1 VYSAFSIFEAWLRVW
16 AGSQGTCRSEIAT
29 ALQLKEGEQ
38 EVRAKLATLTARI
51 TTAGEDCTVATANAI
66 WVRPG
71 LRIARAF
78 ETEWGTTRELEFAD
92 TAQAAKTIND
102 WIAERTNNM
111 IRDVVEARTI
121 PPLTSIILA
130 NAIYLKA
137 KWGTPFDESDT
148 DDETFRLLNHEDVQ
162 VPTMWDRGRYACV
175 ATDDIEVLR
184 KPYSGG
190 AFELVVVLPRAG
202 RFEEVRGTLTFQS
215 VCDALAATQPIDT
228 ILKLP
233 KFSIESTPEIDP
245 FLQSRGAEAIY
256 DPSRADLSA
265 LSPDALISGQE
276 LFVGQTLH
284 KARIEVDEGGT
295 EAAAVTVLET
305 FGCAP
310 TKTPPPYAF
319 TVDRPFL
326 YFVLET
332 ASNLPLFAG
341 QVVDPR

>member
-1 VYSAFSIFEAWLRVW
+1 
-16 AGSQGTCRSEIAT
+16 
-29 ALQLKEGEQ
+29 
-38 EVRAKLATLTARI
+38 
-51 TTAGEDCTVATANAI
+51 
-66 WVRPG
+66 
-71 LRIARAF
+71 
-78 ETEWGTTRELEFAD
+78 
-92 TAQAAKTIND
+92 
-102 WIAERTNNM
+102 M
-111 IRDVVEARTI
+111 
-121 PPLTSIILA
+121 TSIILA

-245 FLQSRGAEAIY
+245 FLQSRGAVESRPLSSITRCLDLGARTIRRP
-256 DPSRADLSA
+256 DPTQGAHR
-265 LSPDALISGQE
+265 
-276 LFVGQTLH
+276 
-284 KARIEVDEGGT
+284 GG
-295 EAAAVTVLET
+295 
-305 FGCAP
+305 
-310 TKTPPPYAF
+310 
-319 TVDRPFL
+319 
-326 YFVLET
+326 
-332 ASNLPLFAG
+332 
-341 QVVDPR
+341 